1 MDYLDSLSRF
11 AAELDFASLAPPV
24 REQTS
29 WVLADTLA
37 SMVGGSAEPELRALA
52 DRLDA
57 PGAATLIGL
66 GRTGQPD
73 VAALLNGT
81 AGTFLEMDEGNRF
94 SRGHPAV
101 HVLSATLA
109 LCEARGAPAELFM
122 AALLVGYEVGSRFGA
137 ASRLRPAMHPHGTWG
152 TLGAAAGCARVAGL
166 GAAAMRET
174 INIAASLSTATSKQ
188 TMLQGGLVRNVYAG
202 MSNRNGL
209 LALQLAQSGFSGE
222 HDGPASLFG
231 AIVSEHF
238 DRAEVVRGLGSEW
251 HVLQNYFKLHSCCR
265 FNHGTLDAIDQ
276 MASAGPLPAP
286 AHIRHIQVSSYNLA
300 AELNNPA
307 PHNTLAAKFSVPFA
321 VATRLVHGHSGLAS
335 FSWDAVRN
343 PAVLALAQRVSV
355 TEDPAMTRRLPYER
369 PARVVITLTDGS
381 SRIGEAGVN
390 RGDDAAPYSRAELAA
405 KFMDLTSRV
414 WPVAQA
420 QQVLDATLALGRGD
434 ASLAQWCELLRV
446 PALGGAATLA

>member
-1 MDYLDSLSRF
+1 
-11 AAELDFASLAPPV
+11 
-24 REQTS
+24 
-29 WVLADTLA
+29 
-37 SMVGGSAEPELRALA
+37 
-52 DRLDA
+52 
-57 PGAATLIGL
+57 
-66 GRTGQPD
+66 
-73 VAALLNGT
+73 
-81 AGTFLEMDEGNRF
+81 
-94 SRGHPAV
+94 
-101 HVLSATLA
+101 
-109 LCEARGAPAELFM
+109 M
-122 AALLVGYEVGSRFGA
+122 AAVLVGYEVGSRFGA

-166 GAAAMRET
+166 GTAAMRET
-174 INIAASLSTATSKQ
+174 INIAASMSTATSKQ

-202 MSNRNGL
+202 LSNRNGL

-238 DRAEVVRGLGSEW
+238 DRAEVLRGLGQEW

-276 MASAGPLPAP
+276 MAAVGTLPVP
-286 AHIRHIQVSSYNLA
+286 AQIRDIQVSSYNLA

-381 SRIGEAGVN
+381 TLVGEAGVN
-390 RGDDAAPYSRAELAA
+390 RGDDAAPYSRAELAT

-414 WPVAQA
+414 WPASHAQR
-420 QQVLDATLALGRGD
+420 VLDLTLALGQGG
-434 ASLAQWCELLRV
+434 ASLAQWCQLLRE
-446 PALGGAATLA
+446 PALGGVAAAA